1 MKLEEIE
8 PSFNPVPEYEYDEDD
23 LEDETELEEEIVD
36 VEKAEESEEIEPTAG
51 GDATPM
57 EEIVAKDSDLGE
69 VAEAD
74 DVSEEIDVVNDVQ
87 NGDAQDRV
95 DKFKLTLKSIGIL
108 TKMDNL
114 KLEASKAFCQPRH
127 RRYHM
132 MRLQSNQKSCL
143 WRNRRKK
150 KNK

>member
-95 DKFKLTLKSIGIL
+95 DKLSIL
-108 TKMDNL
+108 TEMD
-114 KLEASKAFCQPRH
+114 K
-127 RRYHM
+127 
-132 MRLQSNQKSCL
+132 
-143 WRNRRKK
+143 
-150 KNK
+150 